1 MGMRL
6 HGNYLVNVFY
16 LSSIDNFD
24 YSYNSYRYR
33 YHLIINNDN
42 ILLKV
47 SSKSIRLQN
56 IHL

>member
-24 YSYNSYRYR
+24 YSYNLR